1 MLNAVLVGDDFTGTL
16 DAGYGFA
23 ARDRSVRAQF
33 VDPTQPG
40 SFDPPSAGD
49 VLAVDTD
56 TRGVDSDLAAGAV
69 RTVIEAS
76 ESSLVYKKIDSTL
89 RGNVVPEVDAALA
102 VSGCDLGIIAPA
114 FPATGRV
121 TRDGVHYVDGEP
133 LASAGYG
140 IDEST
145 VPAYFGTS
153 RHPVE
158 HLDCRVIH
166 QGAGAVQQELAA
178 TTERTLITCDAT
190 DGDHLRHIAEGAASL
205 DSDVLYVGS
214 GGLAKCV
221 MLPGTSDLPTAPDR
235 AGTGVLAVVGSVN
248 DRTLEQLGAV
258 PDSDTFRLDPRRAV
272 LDPESTDRTLTA
284 ALQDRLES
292 GGHAVLTA
300 ATDPSDVIRANGSAN
315 GGESDVSVDG
325 HPGTSDSNQPCSAD
339 PGQRVA
345 RALATAA
352 STVFEACSPAGLFLT
367 GGDVARTT
375 LNAIGTGSVC
385 LTGAAVAEGIPEGW
399 IADGPAAGTRVVT
412 KAGGFGSP
420 KAIVNCTAELE
431 PTRDRSR

>member
-1 MLNAVLVGDDFTGTL
+1 MLSAVLVGDDLTGTL

-33 VDPTQPG
+33 VDPTQPE
-40 SFDPPSAGD
+40 SFDLASTGD

-56 TRGVDSDLAAGAV
+56 TRGVDPDLAAGAV

-76 ESSLVYKKIDSTL
+76 ESSVVYKKIDSTL

-102 VSGCDLGIIAPA
+102 VSGCHLGIIAPA

-158 HLDCRVIH
+158 HLDRRVIRR
-166 QGAGAVQQELAA
+166 GADAAQQELAA
-178 TTERTLITCDAT
+178 VTEGTLITCDAT
-190 DGDHLRHIAEGAASL
+190 DGDHLRNVAEGAASL
-205 DSDVLYVGS
+205 DSDVLYAGS
-214 GGLAKCV
+214 GGLAKYV
-221 MLPGTSDLPTAPDR
+221 TLPGTPDLLTAPDR

-248 DRTLEQLGAV
+248 VRTLEQLGAV
-258 PDSDTFRLDPRRAV
+258 PDSDIFRLDPRRAV
-272 LDPESTDRTLTA
+272 LDPEWTDRALTA
-284 ALQDRLES
+284 ALQDRIES

-300 ATDPSDVIRANGSAN
+300 ATDPSDVIRANE
-315 GGESDVSVDG
+315 GEPGVSVDG
-325 HPGTSDSNQPCSAD
+325 HPGTFDTNRPCTVD

-367 GGDVARTT
+367 GGDVARAT

-412 KAGGFGSP
+412 KAGGFGSR
-420 KAIVNCTAELE
+420 KAIVNCTAELD
-431 PTRDRSR
+431 PNRDRRK